1 LPHKRTTMK
10 KIKDVIRF
18 HEEAG
23 LSYRQIAQALNMS
36 RPTVTK
42 ILTKWKEFDCPFHE
56 IKDLP
61 DSTLEERFFESKRLS
76 SKAEELKE
84 MFPQYAIELKKKG
97 VTLQLLWEE
106 YIKENPEGLK
116 TTQFN
121 LHFQKWKEDEKI
133 SMHIDYKAGDKMCVD
148 YTGHKLDLTD
158 PRTGKKTQVEVFI
171 AILPASQ
178 LTYVEASK
186 SQNQEDFMRSNE
198 RAIRYFG
205 GVPRAIVPDNLK
217 SGVIKPD
224 IYEPELNALYSDFA
238 EYYRT
243 TVLPARAR
251 KPKDKAPVENAVKI
265 VYRRI
270 FAPLRNQTFSS
281 LKEINLAIA
290 EKLEEY
296 NNRKLTNMTVS
307 RRELFDL
314 VEKEELRSLPREAYP
329 LQYFQPPTLVHFN
342 YHVEL
347 KEDKHYYSVPY
358 THRKKR
364 VKLIYDERSVSIYH
378 DNTRIATHFRERSPH
393 KYSTRDEHMPSNHR
407 FASDWN
413 PDKLKWLAD
422 NVGEDTKRV
431 ISYILD
437 SRKHPEQVYKSCL
450 GILNQAKKYGE
461 GSLNMACRHAWNK
474 EQINYPTVIK
484 ELEKIRNEADREV
497 NRQQLTLLPENHENI
512 RGADYYR

>member
-1 LPHKRTTMK
+1 MK
-10 KIKDVIRF
+10 KIKDVIRC

-42 ILTKWKEFDCPFHE
+42 IILKWKELDNSFHE

-61 DSTLEERFFESKRLS
+61 ESVLEERLFEPKLSS
-76 SKAEELKE
+76 SKAEELKKR
-84 MFPQYAIELKKKG
+84 FPQYAIELKKKG

-106 YIKENPEGLK
+106 YIKENPDGLK
-116 TTQFN
+116 STQFN
-121 LHFQKWKEDEKI
+121 LHFQKWKENESI
-133 SMHIDYKAGDKMCVD
+133 SKHIDYKAGDKMCVD
-148 YTGHKLDLTD
+148 YTGQKMDLTD
-158 PRTGKKTQVEVFI
+158 PRTGEITQVEVFV

-178 LTYVEASK
+178 LTYVEASD

-198 RAIRYFG
+198 RAVRYFG

-217 SGVIKPD
+217 SGVIKPS
-224 IYEPELNALYSDFA
+224 IYEPELNALYSAFA

-265 VYRRI
+265 VYQRI
-270 FAPLRNQTFSS
+270 FAPLRNRTFST
-281 LKEINLAIA
+281 LDDLNLAIA

-314 VEKEELRSLPREAYP
+314 VEKSELRSLPVESYP
-329 LQYFQPPTLVHFN
+329 LQYFQSETLVHFN

-358 THRKKR
+358 IHRRKR

-378 DNTRIATHFRERSPH
+378 DNIRIATHFRERAPH
-393 KYSTRDEHMPSNHR
+393 RYSTRDEHMPPNHR
-407 FASDWN
+407 FDKDWN
-413 PDKLKWLAD
+413 PDKLKWLAG
-422 NVGEDTKRV
+422 NVGEDTTRV

-450 GILNQAKKYGE
+450 GILNCAKKHGNKT
-461 GSLNMACRHAWNK
+461 LNMACRHAWNK
-474 EQINYPTVIK
+474 EQINYRTVMR
-484 ELEKIRNEADREV
+484 ELEKIREDADRAFDS
-497 NRQQLTLLPENHENI
+497 QQLTLLPENHENI
-512 RGADYYR
+512 RGAEYYQ